1 MPYVKKTIT
10 IGNGEVLEYRYFK
23 IEKKPERKSEMK
35 RRLAMMG
42 MFKYVSAVLSGFAL
56 GVSLAVLLLK

>member
-23 IEKKPERKSEMK
+23 IKKPERKSEMK